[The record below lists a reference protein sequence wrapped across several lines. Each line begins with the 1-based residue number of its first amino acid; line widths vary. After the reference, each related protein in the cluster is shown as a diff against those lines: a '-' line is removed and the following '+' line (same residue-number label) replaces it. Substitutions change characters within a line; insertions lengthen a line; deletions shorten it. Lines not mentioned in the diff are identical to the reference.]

1 MLPLPRFRVL
11 RPRSLAEALDTLAVN
26 GSDDGPTVAN
36 ADAWG
41 SRPVRLL
48 AGGTDL
54 VPNLK
59 HGLLDVETVV
69 ALKALPGLRGVMRRM
84 DAGAGEGELAI
95 GALTSIAHAAAHA
108 DVLAAWPALAR
119 AWGQI
124 AGPQLRAM
132 GTVGGNLCLDTR
144 CTYYNQTAHW
154 REALGS
160 CLKRD
165 GTKCH
170 VVPGGTRC
178 VAAMSSDGA
187 TMLLALGGAAV
198 VTSAARGARV
208 VPLASWFAGEGRR
221 NTVLAADEMLIEAC
235 VPAPAPGAFAGYQKL
250 RARNAIDFPLLSVA
264 VAGNIAPDGTLAA
277 ARVVVGA
284 LGAKPREVSGLDAI
298 AHGRRPTLELFTA
311 LGEAAGQQCRPLTN
325 IPVDPDWRRAMVPV
339 LVRRALAQALG
350 LPAGPPVLE
359 PVSA

>member
-11 RPRSLAEALDTLAVN
+11 RPRSLAEALDALAAN
-26 GSDDGPTVAN
+26 GADDGPTVKN

-69 ALKALPGLRGVMRRM
+69 ALKALPGLRGVAR
-84 DAGAGEGELAI
+84 DAAEAGALKI
-95 GALTSIAHAAAHA
+95 GALTSIAHAAADGA
-108 DVLAAWPALAR
+108 VAAAWPALAR
-119 AWGQI
+119 AWGEI
-124 AGPQLRAM
+124 AGPQLRVM

-144 CTYYNQTAHW
+144 CTWYNQTAHW
-154 REALGS
+154 REALGY
-160 CLKRD
+160 CLKRE

-187 TMLLALGGAAV
+187 TMLLALGGSAV
-198 VTSAARGARV
+198 LASAARGERV
-208 VPLASWFAGEGRR
+208 VALADWFAGEGRR
-221 NTVLAADEMLIEAC
+221 NTVIAADEILVEAR
-235 VPAPAPGAFAGYQKL
+235 VPLPVAGAFAGYQKL
-250 RARNAIDFPLLSVA
+250 RVRGAIDFPLLSVA
-264 VAGNIAPDGTLAA
+264 VAGVAAPDGALQS
-277 ARVVVGA
+277 ARIVVGA
-284 LGAKPREVSGLDAI
+284 LGAKPREVGGLDAI
-298 AHGRRPTLELFTA
+298 ARGQRPTPELFTA
-311 LGEAAGQQCRPLTN
+311 LGEAAMKQCKPLTN
-325 IPVDPDWRRAMVPV
+325 IPVDPDWRHAMVPV
-339 LVRRALAQALG
+339 LVRRAFAQALG
-350 LPAGPPVLE
+350 LPAGPPLLE

>member
-1 MLPLPRFRVL
+1 MLPLPRFRIL
-11 RPRSLAEALDTLAVN
+11 RPRSLGEALDALAA
-26 GSDDGPTVAN
+26 GTGT
-36 ADAWG
+36 G
-41 SRPVRLL
+41 ESRSVRLL

-59 HGLLDVETVV
+59 HGLYDVETLV
-69 ALKALPGLRGVMRRM
+69 ALKALPGHRGVTRAGSSGGGG
-84 DAGAGEGELAI
+84 DAGFAV
-95 GALTSIAHAAAHA
+95 GALTSLTRAAADPA
-108 DVLAAWPALAR
+108 LAHAWPALAR

-144 CTYYNQTAHW
+144 CTYYNQTELW
-154 REALGS
+154 REALGY
-160 CLKRD
+160 CLKRT

-187 TMLLALGGAAV
+187 TMLLALGASV
-198 VTSAARGARV
+198 VLASAARGERTV
-208 VPLASWFAGEGRR
+208 GLDQWFHGEGRA
-221 NTVLAADEMLIEAC
+221 NTVIAPDEILVEAR

-250 RARNAIDFPLLSVA
+250 RVRNAIDFPLLSVA
-264 VAGNIAPDGTLAA
+264 VAGTARPDGTLET

-284 LGAKPREVSGLDAI
+284 LGAKPREVGGLDTLVA
-298 AHGRRPTLELFTA
+298 GQRPTRELLA
-311 LGEAAGQQCRPLTN
+311 AAGEAAFRQCRPLTN
-325 IPVDPDWRRAMVPV
+325 IPVDPDWRHAMVPV
-339 LVRRALAQALG
+339 LVRRAFAQALG

-359 PVSA
+359 PVPA

>member
-11 RPRSLAEALDTLAVN
+11 RPRSLSEALDALAVN
-26 GSDDGPTVAN
+26 GADDGPTVAN

-48 AGGTDL
+48 GGGTDL

-69 ALKALPGLRGVMRRM
+69 ALKALPGLRDISPGE
-84 DAGAGEGELAI
+84 AGTLRI
-95 GALTSIAHAAAHA
+95 GALTSIARASA
-108 DVLAAWPALAR
+108 DSAVIAAWPALSR

-144 CTYYNQTAHW
+144 CTWYNQTAHW
-154 REALGS
+154 RESLGY
-160 CLKRD
+160 CLKRE

-187 TMLLALGGAAV
+187 TMLVALGGTV
-198 VTSAARGARV
+198 VLHSAARGERV
-208 VPLASWFAGEGRR
+208 VALADWFAGEGRR
-221 NTVLAADEMLIEAC
+221 NSVIAADEILTEAR
-235 VPAPAPGAFAGYQKL
+235 VPAPVPGAFAGYQKL

-264 VAGNIAPDGTLAA
+264 VAGMAAPDGTLAT
-277 ARVVVGA
+277 ARIVVGA
-284 LGAKPREVSGLDAI
+284 LGAKPREVTGLDAV
-298 AHGRRPTLELFTA
+298 ARGQRPTPEVFTA
-311 LGEAAGQQCRPLTN
+311 LGEAAKKQCKPLTN
-325 IPVDPDWRRAMVPV
+325 IPVDADWRHAMVPV
-339 LVRRALAQALG
+339 LVRRAFAQALG

-359 PVSA
+359 PVPA

>member
-11 RPRSLAEALDTLAVN
+11 RPRSLEEALDALAAN
-26 GSDDGPTVAN
+26 GADDGPTVAN
-36 ADAWG
+36 ATAWG

-59 HGLLDVETVV
+59 HGLFDVATVV
-69 ALKALPGLRGVMRRM
+69 ALKAMPGLRGVARRAE
-84 DAGAGEGELAI
+84 DGTLGV
-95 GALTSIAHAAAHA
+95 GALTTLARAAADPA
-108 DVLAAWPALAR
+108 VRIAWPALAY
-119 AWGQI
+119 AWGEI

-144 CTYYNQTAHW
+144 CTYYNQTALW
-154 REALGS
+154 REALGY

-187 TMLLALGGAAV
+187 TMLTALGASV
-198 VTSAARGARV
+198 VLRSAARGERIVA
-208 VPLASWFAGEGRR
+208 LGDWFGGEGRR
-221 NTVLAADEMLIEAC
+221 NTVVAPDEMLVEAR
-235 VPAPAPGAFAGYQKL
+235 VPAPVAGAFAGYKKL
-250 RARNAIDFPLLSVA
+250 RVRNAIDFPLLSVA
-264 VAGNIAPDGTLAA
+264 VSGRRAEDGSLVS

-284 LGAKPREVSGLDAI
+284 LGAKPREVTGLDAMV
-298 AHGRRPTLELFTA
+298 AGHAPSLELFTA
-311 LGEAAGQQCRPLTN
+311 VGEAAKRQSKPLTN
-325 IPVDPDWRRAMVPV
+325 IPVDPDWRHAMVPV
-339 LVRRALAQALG
+339 LVRRAFAQATG
-350 LPAGPPVLE
+350 LASLPE
-359 PVSA
+359 PVPA